1 MTTQYDEYTDDQLN
15 TLMDYLYDEMKRI
28 ENELTI
34 RAMSDAHVDDK
45 IYWEGA

>member
-1 MTTQYDEYTDDQLN
+1 MTTQYDNYTDDQLN

-34 RAMSDAHVDDK
+34 REQSNAHTDSNV
-45 IYWEGA
+45 YWEGA